1 MRMIQLHKALISV
14 ATMLSLTVMLAWTA
28 GSAAASVTPL
38 APIGGDVLILS
49 EIVDCGWVSPTEDAT
64 DPTEDATEIVCNGEG
79 IVASAA
85 CAACATGV
93 GLACLACG
101 GAIILFCECLDDV
114 RHESDGPLP
123 DSDPDRE
130 NHGCFEGF

>member
-49 EIVDCGWVSPTEDAT
+49 EIVDCGSVS
-64 DPTEDATEIVCNGEG
+64 PTEDATEIVCNGEG

>member
-49 EIVDCGWVSPTEDAT
+49 EIVDCGSVS
-64 DPTEDATEIVCNGEG
+64 PTEDATEIVCNGEG
-79 IVASAA
+79 IVASAT
-85 CAACATGV
+85 CAACAGGL